1 MGGPEGSEMSK
12 PGRDSGTGTLGKA
25 MAVLDAVSTANA
37 PLRFTDLLAKVDQPR
52 GTLHRQISNLIDE
65 GLLQVNP
72 DHSYEVGLRLLKFA
86 SNAWADNRFREI
98 AEPHLRRLYESVGE
112 TIHLGVLQ
120 GVEVIYLDKVESRQ
134 SVRMHS
140 QIGNASPA
148 FCTGVGK
155 AAMSALPSPELHSRI
170 STIRF
175 HPYTANTIRTADAL
189 LTELGEIRSAGYGF
203 DREEH
208 EAGIHCVAAPIAD
221 PDHGFYAGVS
231 VTAPV
236 YRVSMEQMKN
246 WARDVCVTS
255 EAITDDMKVR
265 LGPRG

>member
-1 MGGPEGSEMSK
+1 MSK
-12 PGRDSGTGTLGKA
+12 ARSDGGTGTLGKA
-25 MAVLDAVSTANA
+25 VAVLDVVASAKK
-37 PLRFTDLLAKVDQPR
+37 PMRFTDLLAELDQPR

-72 DHSYEVGLRLLKFA
+72 DNSYGLGLRLLKFA
-86 SNAWADNRFREI
+86 SNAWAGNHFREI
-98 AEPHLRRLYESVGE
+98 AEPHLQALHDKAGE
-112 TIHLGVLQ
+112 TVHLGVLQ
-120 GVEVIYLDKVESRQ
+120 GTEVIYLDKVESRQ

-155 AAMSALPSPELHSRI
+155 AALALLPEDELHKRI
-170 STIRF
+170 ERIDF
-175 HPYTANTIRTADAL
+175 HPYTANTIRDAEAFL
-189 LTELGEIRSAGYGF
+189 REIAEIRATGIAF

-208 EAGIHCVAAPIAD
+208 EAGIHCIAAPIGA
-221 PDHGFYAGVS
+221 PHRAFYAGVS

-236 YRVSMEQMKN
+236 YRVAMQQLEA
-246 WARDVCVTS
+246 WAEDVRRTAA
-255 EAITDDMKVR
+255 AITDDMRLK

>member
-1 MGGPEGSEMSK
+1 MRRSPNRIAG
-12 PGRDSGTGTLGKA
+12 DAGTGTLGKA
-25 MAVLDAVSTANA
+25 IAVLDVVAAA
-37 PLRFTDLLAKVDQPR
+37 KKPLRFTDLLAELDQPR

-65 GLLQVNP
+65 GLLQVNA
-72 DHSYEVGLRLLKFA
+72 DGTYGLGLRLLKLA
-86 SNAWADNRFREI
+86 SNAWAGNQFREI
-98 AEPHLRRLYESVGE
+98 AEPHLNSLHDKVGE

-155 AAMSALPSPELHSRI
+155 AALSLLQGDELASRI
-170 STIRF
+170 RRIDFQPYTERTIRD
-175 HPYTANTIRTADAL
+175 ANAFLREI
-189 LTELGEIRSAGYGF
+189 EEIRATGIAF

-208 EAGIHCVAAPIAD
+208 ESGIHCIAAPVGASHRD
-221 PDHGFYAGVS
+221 FCAGIS

-236 YRVSMEQMKN
+236 YRVGMEQLEA
-246 WARDVCVTS
+246 WADDVRGTAA
-255 EAITDDMKVR
+255 AITDDMRLK

>member
-1 MGGPEGSEMSK
+1 MSK
-12 PGRDSGTGTLGKA
+12 ARNDGGTGTLGKA
-25 MAVLDAVSTANA
+25 ISVLDVVASAKK
-37 PLRFTDLLAKVDQPR
+37 PMRFTDLLAEVDQPR

-72 DHSYEVGLRLLKFA
+72 DNSYGLGLRLLKFA
-86 SNAWADNRFREI
+86 SNAWAGNQFREI
-98 AEPHLRRLYESVGE
+98 AEPHLRALHDKAGE
-112 TIHLGVLQ
+112 TVHLGVLQ
-120 GVEVIYLDKVESRQ
+120 GTEVIYLDKVESHQ

-155 AAMSALPSPELHSRI
+155 AALSLLPDEELRSRI
-170 STIRF
+170 ERIEF
-175 HPYTANTIRTADAL
+175 HPYTASTLRDSAAL
-189 LTELGEIRSAGYGF
+189 LHEIENIRATGIAF

-208 EAGIHCVAAPIAD
+208 EAGIHCIAAPIGSA
-221 PDHGFYAGVS
+221 HRAFYAGIS

-236 YRVSMEQMKN
+236 YRVAMEQIEA
-246 WARDVCVTS
+246 WADDVSRTAA
-255 EAITDDMKVR
+255 AIADDMRLK

>member
-1 MGGPEGSEMSK
+1 MSK
-12 PGRDSGTGTLGKA
+12 AREDGGTGTLGKA
-25 MAVLDAVSTANA
+25 IAVLDVVANA
-37 PLRFTDLLAKVDQPR
+37 KKPMRFTDLLAEIDQPR

-72 DHSYEVGLRLLKFA
+72 DNSYGLGLRLLKFA
-86 SNAWADNRFREI
+86 SNAWAGNQFREI
-98 AEPHLRRLYESVGE
+98 AEPHLHSLHEKAGE

-120 GVEVIYLDKVESRQ
+120 GTEVIYLDKVESRQ

-155 AAMSALPSPELHSRI
+155 AALSLLPDEELNKRI
-170 STIRF
+170 DRIEFHRFTASTL
-175 HPYTANTIRTADAL
+175 ADAGAFRR
-189 LTELGEIRSAGYGF
+189 EIAEIRATGIAF

-208 EAGIHCVAAPIAD
+208 EAGIHCVAAPIGAA
-221 PDHGFYAGVS
+221 HRAFYAGIS

-236 YRVSMEQMKN
+236 YRVGMDQLES
-246 WARDVCVTS
+246 WADDVRHTAL
-255 EAITDDMKVR
+255 AITDDMRLK

>member
-1 MGGPEGSEMSK
+1 MSK
-12 PGRDSGTGTLGKA
+12 IERESGTGTLGKA
-25 MAVLDAVSTANA
+25 MAVLDAVSNASA
-37 PLRFTDLLAKVDQPR
+37 PLRFTDLLDQVKQPR
-52 GTLHRQISNLIDE
+52 GTLHRNISNLIDE

-72 DHSYEVGLRLLKFA
+72 DHSYELGIRLLRFA
-86 SNAWADNRFREI
+86 SNAWAHNRFREI
-98 AEPHLRRLYESVGE
+98 AEPHLQRLYETVGE

-155 AAMSALPSPELHSRI
+155 AALSALSDGELQTRI
-170 STIRF
+170 SAIRF
-175 HPYTANTIRTADAL
+175 QAHTPSTLQTAQALLDEIDEIRT
-189 LTELGEIRSAGYGF
+189 RGYGF

-208 EAGIHCVAAPIAD
+208 ETGIHCVAAPVAA
-221 PDHGFYAGVS
+221 PERGFYAGVS

-236 YRVSMEQMKN
+236 YRVGVQKLEQ
-246 WARDVCVTS
+246 WATDVCSTS
-255 EAITDDMKVR
+255 AAIVDDMKLR

>member
-1 MGGPEGSEMSK
+1 MSK
-12 PGRDSGTGTLGKA
+12 AQNDGGTGTLGKA
-25 MAVLDAVSTANA
+25 VAVLDVVANA
-37 PLRFTDLLAKVDQPR
+37 KKPMRFTDLLAALDQPR

-72 DHSYEVGLRLLKFA
+72 DNSYGLGLRLLKFA
-86 SNAWADNRFREI
+86 SNAWAGNQFREI
-98 AEPHLRRLYESVGE
+98 AEPHLQALHDKAGE

-120 GVEVIYLDKVESRQ
+120 GTEVIYLDKVESRQ

-155 AAMSALPSPELHSRI
+155 AALSLLPDDDLEQRMERI
-170 STIRF
+170 DF
-175 HPYTANTIRTADAL
+175 HPHTANTLRDAGAL
-189 LTELGEIRSAGYGF
+189 RREIAEIRATGIAF

-208 EAGIHCVAAPIAD
+208 EAGIHCIAAPIGA
-221 PDHGFYAGVS
+221 HHRAFYAGIS
-231 VTAPV
+231 ITAPV
-236 YRVSMEQMKN
+236 YRVDREQLDA
-246 WARDVCVTS
+246 WADDVRGAAA
-255 EAITDDMKVR
+255 AITDDMRLK

>member
-1 MGGPEGSEMSK
+1 
-12 PGRDSGTGTLGKA
+12 
-25 MAVLDAVSTANA
+25 MAVLDAVSTADA
-37 PLRFTDLLAKVDQPR
+37 PMRFTDLLARVDQPR
-52 GTLHRQISNLIDE
+52 GTLHRQITNLIDE

-72 DHSYEVGLRLLKFA
+72 DNSYELGLRLLKFA
-86 SNAWADNRFREI
+86 SNAWAENRFREI
-98 AEPHLRRLYESVGE
+98 AEPHLRRLYATVGE

-155 AAMSALPSPELHSRI
+155 AAMSALPDPELHLRVAA
-170 STIRF
+170 IRF
-175 HPYTANTIRTADAL
+175 HPYTANTITSPKAL
-189 LTELGEIRSAGYGF
+189 LAEIGEIRAAGYGF

-208 EAGIHCVAAPIAD
+208 ETGIHCVAAPIAE
-221 PDHGFYAGVS
+221 PDRGFFAGVS

-236 YRVSMEQMKN
+236 YRVSVEQMN
-246 WARDVCVTS
+246 AWARDVCETS
-255 EAITDDMKVR
+255 AAIMDDMKVR